1 MKYDFQL
8 TINAERVPL
17 VSHDICLDDSRPGRA
32 SFVVQSDKA
41 LSGIVYFSFSI
52 NGKQQ
57 HGHFYGYIENCV
69 TASQTTQTLFC
80 REKANLMEMSVPMAL
95 RHATLGDVLN
105 AVSEQ
110 TSLNFTWPE
119 QASYSQQQV
128 PHFVNTG
135 TGFHLLNSLEKVFA
149 IPDFTWIQRRDGS
162 VFVGAWQ
169 DGHWANSPISVPADI
184 LDKQLATKSAELLAI
199 PGLRAGY
206 QVNGNRLYQVRL
218 TDSKM
223 VISWKKP

>member
-8 TINAERVPL
+8 TINGERVPL

-32 SFVVQSDKA
+32 SFVVQSDTA
-41 LSGIVYFSFSI
+41 LSGLVYFSFSI

-57 HGHFYGYIENCV
+57 HGHFYGYVENSV
-69 TASQTTQTLFC
+69 AASQSTQSLFC
-80 REKANLMEMSVPMAL
+80 REKSNLLEMSVPMAL
-95 RHATLGDVLN
+95 RHATLADVLN
-105 AVSEQ
+105 AVKEQ
-110 TSLNFTWPE
+110 TGLDFTWAK

-128 PHFVNTG
+128 AHFVNTG
-135 TGFHLLNSLEKVFA
+135 SGFHLLNSLAKVFA
-149 IPDFTWIQRRDGS
+149 IPDFTWMQKRDGS

-169 DGHWANSPISVPADI
+169 DGHWSNSPISVPYDI

-206 QVNGNRLYQVRL
+206 QINGKRLHQVRL
-218 TDSKM
+218 IDSKM

>member
-8 TINAERVPL
+8 TINGERAQL

-32 SFVVQSDKA
+32 CFEVQSDTS
-41 LSGIVYFSFSI
+41 LSGLVYFSFSV

-57 HGHFYGYIENCV
+57 HGHFFGYIE
-69 TASQTTQTLFC
+69 TAVASSKQTQTLFC
-80 REKANLMEMSVPMAL
+80 REKANLMEMPVPIAL

-110 TSLNFTWPE
+110 TGLQFTWSE
-119 QASYSQQQV
+119 QADYSQTTV
-128 PHFVNTG
+128 PHFINTG
-135 TGFHLLNSLEKVFA
+135 SGFHLLKNLANVFN
-149 IPDFTWIQRRDGS
+149 INDFTWIQKRDGS
-162 VFVGAWQ
+162 LFIGDWQ
-169 DGHWANSPISVPADI
+169 DGHWSNTPINLPSDI

-206 QVNGNRLYQVRL
+206 QVNGKRLYQVRL
-218 TDSKM
+218 IDSKM